1 MTAEET
7 KLEEEKAK
15 ILSKL
20 NASKEVTV
28 CDDTDNWRD
37 AFDLF
42 HRATG
47 IKMRASDR
55 CSKCFQMVLDFLQNA
70 E

>member
-1 MTAEET
+1 MTAEEQT
-7 KLEEEKAK
+7 LEQEKTK
-15 ILSKL
+15 ILLRL
-20 NASKEVTV
+20 NGSKEVTV

-37 AFDLF
+37 AFELF
-42 HRATG
+42 NRSTG
-47 IKMRASDR
+47 LKMRASDR